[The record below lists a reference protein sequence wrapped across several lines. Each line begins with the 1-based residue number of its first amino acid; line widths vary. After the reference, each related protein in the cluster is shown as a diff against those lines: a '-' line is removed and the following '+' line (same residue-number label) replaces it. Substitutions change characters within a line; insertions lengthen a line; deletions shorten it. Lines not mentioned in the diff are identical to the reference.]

1 MMISYK
7 VSQSKNKNNQLKL
20 RISLLRINNNQW
32 TSKNFMI
39 NPSTKPLD
47 LKVKVKKCLFK
58 ISIIATKTQNKL
70 LYLTIPLV
78 LKTLQVTCLM
88 TISDIT
94 SLFPLTW
101 SRKSSTSY
109 NITKTSSITW
119 LIMLIKL
126 ITSTKTI
133 TILTCSLIQ
142 QVLLA

>member
-133 TILTCSLIQ
+133 TI
-142 QVLLA
+142 

>member
-39 NPSTKPLD
+39 NPSTKPFD

-133 TILTCSLIQ
+133 TI
-142 QVLLA
+142 